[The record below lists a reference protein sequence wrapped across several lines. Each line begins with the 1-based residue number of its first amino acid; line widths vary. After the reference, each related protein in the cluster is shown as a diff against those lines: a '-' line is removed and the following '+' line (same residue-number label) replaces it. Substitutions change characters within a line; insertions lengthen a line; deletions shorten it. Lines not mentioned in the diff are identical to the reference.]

1 LPEPTATEPARRSF
15 ARGAAWSA
23 LDFWGQQLGGLLAL
37 LLVGR
42 IVGPEALGLMATAQI
57 AVALMM
63 VTLLDGFSDALVQRR
78 RIARAHVDTTFWLLF
93 CLGCAAGLV
102 LAAAA
107 IPASWLFGD
116 PDLAP
121 LMWLLAPGL
130 PLVGVSAALQ
140 GVMQRQMRFGL
151 LALRTVLAQGIGLAA
166 ALLAAGRGAG
176 VEALA
181 AHFLVAR
188 GMDAAILLAF
198 GTRPG
203 LTLSGAALRRVVGYG
218 RHRVGNQLVGFVVM
232 QADRFSV
239 ALLLGPVAIGIYAV
253 AERIAAAFVNGLAGA
268 ASRAALPVL
277 SARQADHEGFG
288 RSLGELMLV
297 LNLLAMPAFAGMAL
311 VSAELL
317 AVLMDERWARA
328 ARPLALLA
336 LCGIPYTL
344 TYLLST
350 AANARGR
357 PELPFGVNL
366 QVLPIRLAASLA
378 AAPLG
383 LMAVA
388 LANLAVTLL
397 YAAML
402 LRAVRRVVPEAAAAT
417 RRGLALPATATAWMV
432 LVTVAAGA
440 LLPPLDPSE
449 RLLAEVAVGVAA
461 YAAALLVLAPA
472 LLLGALR
479 RAAPVAMAK
488 LTPTSGG

>member
-1 LPEPTATEPARRSF
+1 MPTTKDAARGSF
-15 ARGAAWSA
+15 ARGAVWAA
-23 LDFWGQQLGGLLAL
+23 LDFWGQQIGGLLTL

-42 IVGPEALGLMATAQI
+42 MVGPEALGLMATAQI

-63 VTLLDGFSDALVQRR
+63 VTLLDGFSDALVQKR
-78 RIARAHVDTTFWLLF
+78 RITRRHVDTTFWLLLG
-93 CLGCAAGLV
+93 LGCAAGLV

-107 IPASWLFGD
+107 LPAAWLFGD
-116 PDLAP
+116 ADLAP
-121 LMWLLAPGL
+121 LLWLLAPGL

-140 GVMQRQMRFGL
+140 GVMQRQMRFSL
-151 LALRTVLAQGIGLAA
+151 LALRTVLAQGIGLAVALWA
-166 ALLAAGRGAG
+166 AARGAG

-181 AHFLVAR
+181 AQFLVAR
-188 GMDAAILLAF
+188 TVDAAILLAF
-198 GTRPG
+198 GARPG
-203 LTLSGAALRRVVGYG
+203 FALSGTALRRVVSYG

-268 ASRAALPVL
+268 AARAALPVL
-277 SARQADHEGFG
+277 SARQADREGFG
-288 RSLGELMLV
+288 RSLGELLLV
-297 LNLLAMPAFAGMAL
+297 LNLIAMPAFAGMAL
-311 VSAELL
+311 VSTELL

-336 LCGIPYTL
+336 LSGIPYTL

-357 PELPFGVNL
+357 PELPFRVNL

-388 LANLAVTLL
+388 LANLVVTLL

-402 LRAVRRVVPEAAAAT
+402 LRAVRRVVPEVVAAT
-417 RRGLALPATATAWMV
+417 RRGLLLPATATAWMI
-432 LVTVAAGA
+432 LVTVATGS
-440 LLPPLDPSE
+440 LLPPLDPIE
-449 RLLAEVAVGVAA
+449 RLLAEVAVGVVA
-461 YAAALLVLAPA
+461 YAAAVLALAPA
-472 LLLGALR
+472 GLIGVLR
-479 RAAPVAMAK
+479 REAPVAAVK
-488 LTPTSGG
+488 LNPTSGG